1 MSSHLLK
8 FLLSHQQEVLNH
20 VKKLQHADLDAKLLK
35 WLVDSERTGLL
46 ANGQDIQDQAKKF
59 AEEMNIQGMIFSE
72 GFERAVSC

>member
-1 MSSHLLK
+1 M
-8 FLLSHQQEVLNH
+8 
-20 VKKLQHADLDAKLLK
+20 
-35 WLVDSERTGLL
+35 DSERTGLL